1 MAQHLRKPDWLKI
14 RLGGNE
20 QFTETKSIV
29 DLIAFTQYAQVDAE
43 YGDVGAGNSYIHYRW

>member
-20 QFTETKSIV
+20 QFTKTKSIV
-29 DLIAFTQYAQVDAE
+29 RSVLALVVFVI
-43 YGDVGAGNSYIHYRW
+43 R

>member
-20 QFTETKSIV
+20 QFRRQKV
-29 DLIAFTQYAQVDAE
+29 LLNLIAFTQYAQVVNARIWVN
-43 YGDVGAGNSYIHYRW
+43 VGAGEQLHS

>member
-20 QFTETKSIV
+20 QFTKTKSIV
-29 DLIAFTQYAQVDAE
+29 EYAQVVNARIWVN
-43 YGDVGAGNSYIHYRW
+43 VGVGEQLHS

>member
-20 QFTETKSIV
+20 QFTKTKRIV
-29 DLIAFTQYAQVDAE
+29 AFTQYAQVVNARIWVN
-43 YGDVGAGNSYIHYRW
+43 VGAGEQLHS

>member
-20 QFTETKSIV
+20 QFTKTKSIV
-29 DLIAFTQYAQVDAE
+29 EISLPSH
-43 YGDVGAGNSYIHYRW
+43 NMHKW

>member
-20 QFTETKSIV
+20 QLN
-29 DLIAFTQYAQVDAE
+29 LIAFTQYAQVVNARIWVN
-43 YGDVGAGNSYIHYRW
+43 VGAGEQLHS

>member
-20 QFTETKSIV
+20 QFTKTKSIV
-29 DLIAFTQYAQVDAE
+29 ESHCFTQYAQVVNARIWVN
-43 YGDVGAGNSYIHYRW
+43 VGVGEQLHS